1 MTKRLIAL
9 AAALL
14 MLTGCAAPSK
24 APETARPLALYEMME
39 KAGVLPEMTAVPEG
53 MRLDFYG
60 IDPAWYEEAVF
71 MVSADSLLAD
81 EVVLIR
87 ARDEAAAQRILPLLE
102 GRMQAKAE
110 EAENYSPQQ
119 YAIIKEGQILSQ
131 GRDLALIV
139 SPQVTQLVQLY
150 QGK

>member
-1 MTKRLIAL
+1 M
-9 AAALL
+9 
-14 MLTGCAAPSK
+14 
-24 APETARPLALYEMME
+24 
-39 KAGVLPEMTAVPEG
+39 
-53 MRLDFYG
+53 
-60 IDPAWYEEAVF
+60 
-71 MVSADSLLAD
+71 
-81 EVVLIR
+81 LIR